1 MKLISL
7 RGSHYDIGYEH
18 GDATALEIL
27 KFCRLFHAKL
37 AANNISRDTAVKI
50 AGKFGKCTDKYAPWL
65 LEEIRGIA
73 DGAGM
78 KYETILS
85 LNCMFEIP
93 RIVGKKELHY
103 CTVWGVTDGKQC
115 IAVQNLDLAR
125 EYGELLTLMH
135 IAPAG
140 KRSVF
145 LLVLPGMV
153 GMMGMNQDGL
163 SFSGT
168 TVSSREARYG
178 VPKPFLGRSIM
189 HNCSNVHEAARA
201 LRDAPRTT
209 GGNAML
215 ADAHGGMQIIEC
227 SAVKCA
233 LIEPQNG
240 YVASTNHYTD
250 DDLYGLSPPDTT
262 SSEARLARI
271 RWLLEHA
278 EKRDLETMFSIACDH
293 EHEPDDLTICRHGS
307 ISTVSSL
314 VFVPSEKCIWIAG
327 GLPCSSSFKQYHVR

>member
-1 MKLISL
+1 MDIISL

-18 GDATALEIL
+18 GEVKTREIL
-27 KFCRLFHAKL
+27 EFCRLFHAKL
-37 AANNISRDTAVKI
+37 AANKISRGSAVKI
-50 AGKFGKCTDKYAPWL
+50 AEKFGEHTGKYAPWL

-78 KYETILS
+78 KYETVLS

-93 RIVGKKELHY
+93 RIVGKKEIHY

-115 IAVQNLDLAR
+115 MAVQNLDLAR
-125 EYGELLTLMH
+125 EYGELLTLMR
-135 IAPAG
+135 IAPTG
-140 KRSVF
+140 KRSVL

-153 GMMGMNQDGL
+153 GMMGMNRDGL

-168 TVSSREARYG
+168 TVSSKEVRYG
-178 VPKPFLGRSIM
+178 VPKPFLGRSIL
-189 HNCSNVHEAARA
+189 HNCSNVTEAADV
-201 LRDAPRTT
+201 LGDAPRTT

-215 ADAHGGMQIIEC
+215 ADASGGLNIIEC

-233 LIEPQNG
+233 LIGPQNG
-240 YVASTNHYTD
+240 FVASTNHYTD
-250 DDLYGLSPPDTT
+250 DDLFGLSPPDTT

-271 RWLLEHA
+271 RWLLENSQ
-278 EKRDLETMFSIACDH
+278 KRDLDTMFSFASDH
-293 EHEPDDLTICRHGS
+293 EHEPDDLTICRHGG

-314 VFVPSEKCIWIAG
+314 VFVPQEKCIWAAG
-327 GLPCSSSFKQYHVR
+327 GLPCSNSFKQYYVI